1 MIKEYSII
9 QDAKELRRLIAENPD
24 LPITVLAGDC
34 ASSEEWGW
42 TYCGS
47 ISCDIHKIL
56 DIETPYDHSD
66 GTLFTDEEDF
76 KERIADNFFCNDMYT
91 ELSDSEFVEV
101 VEREAEKYKEHWKKV
116 IAIYANN

>member
-1 MIKEYSII
+1 MINEYSII
-9 QDAKELRRLIAENPD
+9 QDSKELRRLIAENPD

-34 ASSEEWGW
+34 ASSEEWPW

-47 ISCDIHKIL
+47 ISCDIQKIL

-76 KERIADNFFCNDMYT
+76 KERIADGFYCNRMYE
-91 ELSDSEFVEV
+91 ELTDSEFDKE

-116 IAIYANN
+116 IAIFANN